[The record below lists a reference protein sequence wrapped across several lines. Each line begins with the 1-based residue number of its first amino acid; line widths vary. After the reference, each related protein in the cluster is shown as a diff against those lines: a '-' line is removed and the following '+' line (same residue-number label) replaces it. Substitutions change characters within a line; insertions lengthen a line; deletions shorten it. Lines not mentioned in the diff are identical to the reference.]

1 MTGPV
6 LERMKS
12 RVRTVGALL
21 GFLWEAR
28 LWWLI
33 PLVVTLVAVGA
44 VLVIAEGSAMA
55 PFIYTLF

>member
-1 MTGPV
+1 MIEKV
-6 LERMKS
+6 KS
-12 RVRTVGALL
+12 RARTVGALL

-33 PLVVTLVAVGA
+33 PLVVALVAVGA
-44 VLVIAEGSAMA
+44 VMVIAEGSAMA

>member
-1 MTGPV
+1 M
-6 LERMKS
+6 LEKVKS